1 MWTLRTSADGFPFVE
16 EIIDVSAT
24 LVMEP
29 ENWPQ
34 GLHLPLSLMRLSFS
48 LQDTNPWIL
57 LTRYKWSQTLEWL
70 KSDGHCEYFQSSILF
85 DAMKSYLGSIVKTMG
100 LIWSPFEFQNASRV
114 YSSL

>member
-1 MWTLRTSADGFPFVE
+1 MPLWNTGTDDRMYWSRQKRKEIESGSGTKQYKNQVIFMWTLRTSADGFPFVE

-29 ENWPQ
+29 ENGPQ

-57 LTRYKWSQTLEWL
+57 LTRYKLSQHLN
-70 KSDGHCEYFQSSILF
+70 G
-85 DAMKSYLGSIVKTMG
+85 
-100 LIWSPFEFQNASRV
+100 
-114 YSSL
+114 